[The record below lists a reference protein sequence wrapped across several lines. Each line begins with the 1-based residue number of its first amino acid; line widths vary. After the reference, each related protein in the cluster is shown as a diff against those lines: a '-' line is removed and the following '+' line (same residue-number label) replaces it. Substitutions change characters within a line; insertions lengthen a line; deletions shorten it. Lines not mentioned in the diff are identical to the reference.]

1 MPLHPS
7 IVHFPIVLLILAG
20 GCYVAHLFV
29 QGKNLDVIAFFLHAG
44 GLLGCIAAILTG
56 DFAESNMVQTP
67 EIHEMVEQHE
77 QLGMLSAYAFGIL
90 GVWAF
95 LRQKSKVKLERIAFV
110 VLFVGVIGMMGF
122 SSHIGGKMV
131 YEKGAGVLPM
141 QPILEQQRS
150 NPGEP
155 PADKEQSGNDQS
167 EKNQDQ

>member
-20 GCYVAHLFV
+20 GCYIAHLFV
-29 QGKNLDVIAFFLHAG
+29 KGHKLDLIAFFLHAG
-44 GLLGCIAAILTG
+44 GLAGCVAAILTG
-56 DFAESNMVQTP
+56 DFAESSMVQTP

-95 LRQKSKVKLERIAFV
+95 LRQKSQIKLERIVFV
-110 VLFVGVIGMMGF
+110 LLFTGVIGMMGF
-122 SSHIGGKMV
+122 SSHLGGKMV

-141 QPILEQQRS
+141 QPILEHQRS
-150 NPGEP
+150 KTDQS
-155 PADKEQSGNDQS
+155 PADSDQIEDS
-167 EKNQDQ
+167 KQH